1 MLKEVKNLISNKIE
15 IENSIKKYALI
26 IGERP
31 SMGARSPLLWNA
43 AFKKHKISC
52 KMYPADVKRNNF
64 KKLIWEL
71 YRDKKFLAA
80 AITNPYKETIYQ
92 MLKKKT
98 SSLTKEIQSGNC
110 LYRKDNKFFLT
121 NTDADASFFALQK
134 KFKLKKKNIILIMGY
149 GGAGKAVATSFN
161 HYLGKN
167 SKIYIVTRKKISE
180 KKDYFNFISWKEI
193 NDVIKKV
200 TICIN
205 CTSIGFRKKK
215 RSPLTFDQISKF
227 KKDVILYDI
236 IYNPKKTYFL
246 KLGDRRKL
254 DTLNGENMN
263 LIQAVL
269 AFNIANNLKA
279 KSITIKAMKRVFS

>member
-1 MLKEVKNLISNKIE
+1 
-15 IENSIKKYALI
+15 
-26 IGERP
+26 
-31 SMGARSPLLWNA
+31 
-43 AFKKHKISC
+43 
-52 KMYPADVKRNNF
+52 
-64 KKLIWEL
+64 
-71 YRDKKFLAA
+71 
-80 AITNPYKETIYQ
+80 
-92 MLKKKT
+92 
-98 SSLTKEIQSGNC
+98 
-110 LYRKDNKFFLT
+110 
-121 NTDADASFFALQK
+121 
-134 KFKLKKKNIILIMGY
+134 MGY